1 MQVHSI
7 CNPLNNVFV
16 SDWDFVSGAFVM
28 KSASA
33 TPHRKMILGASC
45 ARARPCSWRLP
56 SKKHDSEFDFLLSNA
71 LQCWCTGQFNLLWS
85 LCESKTQQCLKAA
98 NEARGEGFEQ
108 INYWMYQQG
117 RGTAPASPPAWG
129 FGTRKNKAARL
140 TMGYVDYLSFKTA
153 GRGRMGI
160 WMGLITSSLSADN
173 RHFVVLF
180 VVACKAEWKR
190 RGPGFI
196 LSICNEILLPCA
208 SCAASASPQRRI
220 RP

>member
-1 MQVHSI
+1 MTVNLISSYRMPFSAGAQDSLI
-7 CNPLNNVFV
+7 CCDRYVK
-16 SDWDFVSGAFVM
+16 A
-28 KSASA
+28 
-33 TPHRKMILGASC
+33 
-45 ARARPCSWRLP
+45 
-56 SKKHDSEFDFLLSNA
+56 KHAVPEGCKRSEGGGGS
-71 LQCWCTGQFNLLWS
+71 
-85 LCESKTQQCLKAA
+85 
-98 NEARGEGFEQ
+98 EQ

-153 GRGRMGI
+153 GRGRMGV

-196 LSICNEILLPCA
+196 SSICNEILLPCA